1 VDLKHEQK
9 LIRAAQKGDENAVG
23 ELYNLHVDKIY
34 HYLFYRVESHEI
46 AEDLTAEV
54 FMRFVEGISAYQ
66 DRNVPLLA
74 WLYQIAHARLVD
86 HYRQKPT
93 VDIDDAFETTQLSME
108 DDMDTELMKSYQQET
123 VQAALSTLKDEQR
136 QVLVLRFIEG
146 YNLQQTAEVLGK
158 SIGAVKVMQHRALQ
172 ALSQLLAK
180 QGVVYE

>member
-1 VDLKHEQK
+1 MDLKHEQK

-23 ELYNLHVDKIY
+23 ELYNLHVDKVY

-93 VDIDDAFETTQLSME
+93 VDIDDAFETTHLSLE

-172 ALSQLLAK
+172 ALSQFLAK
-180 QGVVYE
+180 QGIVYE